1 MGEGF
6 EAAKETGKVTRDE
19 LPSVVGPQQNAV
31 GFVNGLLREQ
41 RRSLFDHNVHDD
53 LRRSPSLALEDRIE
67 VIVDDVS
74 DLLSDGRLNDIVN
87 FARIH
92 DNILSLSLKRV
103 RSGQRPQNIS
113 FVGSYSLALSQKCCN
128 YGYHKDMNVF
138 HQIIMIQN
146 NILCFSLYFL
156 HIFSSQRVLCIIAK

>member
-1 MGEGF
+1 MSGGIDEKAAPFELRLVFDCYGKSANEEGLVLVCFEELGEGF
-6 EAAKETGKVTRDE
+6 ESAKETGKVTRDE

-31 GFVNGLLREQ
+31 GFVNGLLGEQ

-92 DNILSLSLKRV
+92 DNILSLRLERV

-113 FVGSYSLALSQKCCN
+113 F
-128 YGYHKDMNVF
+128 
-138 HQIIMIQN
+138 I
-146 NILCFSLYFL
+146 
-156 HIFSSQRVLCIIAK
+156 